1 MRAMWKAKP
10 NRNAEELDQD
20 SGNESI
26 GGERFNRLLGLLA
39 IAVAVIGGTVLAL
52 GLESSGI
59 NATTAAQKLID
70 DPNSE
75 SRDRSE
81 VADLAAHG
89 STPHQPP
96 IAMPTEPIVPMAQ
109 PPLQRT
115 APKPPS
121 RYAQWAEDKYLKALE
136 APQMVGAFH
145 TGDALEISG
154 KQLNSNSNSSG
165 ANPSA
170 PAVALQPAASPY
182 TVMEGNIIP
191 AVLISGIN
199 SDLPGPILAQV
210 SQNVLD
216 SASGKYVLIPQGS
229 RLIGAYQN
237 PNSYGQQRLAIAW
250 QRLIFPN
257 TSSMTLPSMP
267 GADESGYAGLSDQVD
282 HHYLATFGTAALIS
296 LISAGQ
302 QVGQMATYG
311 GGGTYGP
318 YGYTQ
323 PNQFAMAGEVA
334 GSAASNQFG
343 SLGQQMVGNGLN
355 RPATIEIRPGYEFTV
370 MVTQDLAFPGPYG
383 K

>member
-1 MRAMWKAKP
+1 MWKAKL
-10 NRNAEELDQD
+10 NQNAEELDQD

-59 NATTAAQKLID
+59 NPTTAGQKLID
-70 DPNSE
+70 DPNAE
-75 SRDRSE
+75 SRNRSE

-96 IAMPTEPIVPMAQ
+96 IAMPAEPIVPMAQ
-109 PPLQRT
+109 PTLQRT
-115 APKPPS
+115 VPKQPS
-121 RYAQWAEDKYLKALE
+121 RFAQWAEDKYLKALE
-136 APQMVGAFH
+136 APQMVAAFH
-145 TGDALEISG
+145 AGSTLDISG
-154 KQLNSNSNSSG
+154 QTKQSGSIATSVNPASS
-165 ANPSA
+165 
-170 PAVALQPAASPY
+170 AVTLQPAASPY
-182 TVMEGNIIP
+182 TVMAGNIIP

-199 SDLPGPILAQV
+199 SDIPGPILAQV

-216 SASGKYVLIPQGS
+216 SASGKYVLIPPGS
-229 RLIGAYQN
+229 RLIGTYQN
-237 PNSYGQQRLAIAW
+237 ANSYGQQRLTIAW

-257 TSSMTLPSMP
+257 TTSMTLPSMP
-267 GADESGYAGLSDQVD
+267 SADQSGYAGLSDQID

-302 QVGQMATYG
+302 QIGQMATFG

-343 SLGQQMVGNGLN
+343 SLRQQMVGNGIN
-355 RPATIEIRPGYEFTV
+355 RPPTIEIRPGYEFTV
-370 MVTQDLAFPGPYG
+370 MTTQDLAFPGPYG

>member
-1 MRAMWKAKP
+1 MRNMKP
-10 NRNAEELDQD
+10 NNNAEELDQD
-20 SGNESI
+20 NGGEPI

-39 IAVAVIGGTVLAL
+39 IAVAVIGGTLLAL
-52 GLESSGI
+52 GLESSGL
-59 NATTAAQKLID
+59 NPTAAAQKPID
-70 DPNSE
+70 DPNAE

-89 STPHQPP
+89 ATPRQPP
-96 IAMPTEPIVPMAQ
+96 IAIPAEPVVPMVQ

-115 APKPPS
+115 ARKPPS
-121 RYAQWAEDKYLKALE
+121 RFAQWAEDKYLRALE

-145 TGDALEISG
+145 NGDTLQING
-154 KQLNSNSNSSG
+154 KQLASNSNYG
-165 ANPSA
+165 GTNPSS

-182 TVMEGNIIP
+182 TVMAGNVIP

-216 SASGKYVLIPQGS
+216 SASGKSVLIPQGS

-237 PNSYGQQRLAIAW
+237 ANSYGQQRLAIAW

-257 TSSMTLPSMP
+257 TTSMTLPSMP
-267 GADESGYAGLSDQVD
+267 GADQSGYAGLSDQVD

-302 QVGQMATYG
+302 QIGQMATFG

-343 SLGQQMVGNGLN
+343 SLGQQMVGNGMN

>member
-1 MRAMWKAKP
+1 MVMWKAKL

-20 SGNESI
+20 SGHESI

-39 IAVAVIGGTVLAL
+39 IAVAVIGGTMLAL

-59 NATTAAQKLID
+59 NPTTAAQKLID

-75 SRDRSE
+75 SRDRGE

-89 STPHQPP
+89 ATPRQPA
-96 IAMPTEPIVPMAQ
+96 IAMPAEPIVPMAQ
-109 PPLQRT
+109 PPLQRS

-121 RYAQWAEDKYLKALE
+121 RFAQWAEDKYLKALE
-136 APQMVGAFH
+136 APQMVAAFH
-145 TGDALEISG
+145 AGSTLEINGQTKQSG
-154 KQLNSNSNSSG
+154 GVATSVNPASS
-165 ANPSA
+165 
-170 PAVALQPAASPY
+170 AVTLQRAASPY
-182 TVMEGNIIP
+182 TVMAGNIIP

-229 RLIGAYQN
+229 RLIGTYQN
-237 PNSYGQQRLAIAW
+237 ANSYAQQRISIAW

-257 TSSMTLPSMP
+257 TTSMTLPSMP
-267 GADESGYAGLSDQVD
+267 GADQSGYAGLSDQVD

-302 QVGQMATYG
+302 QIGQMATFG

-370 MVTQDLAFPGPYG
+370 MVTQDLAFPGAYG